1 MPLHSFAEEIA
12 RFIFE
17 IVSCFSASIFF
28 FLLRVMKNVA
38 TSDAP
43 AMPHP
48 IGPARARRAFP
59 AAIPPAATP
68 PPNQASAALV
78 AAAPDRAEIAVP
90 VEAVPNV
97 VATHIAA
104 VGPIAAIAPPAPTP
118 AAAPTAPFFAFS
130 YTHKNNMQSD
140 PLNKHLVLNTGHPF
154 SVLVRSAGQEH
165 LEGDKSYKKYMHGHF
180 TPGGFCP

>member
-1 MPLHSFAEEIA
+1 MPLHSFVEEIA

-68 PPNQASAALV
+68 PPNQASAAFV
-78 AAAPDRAEIAVP
+78 AAAPDKAEIAVP

-130 YTHKNNMQSD
+130 YSCFANSCAPANFSL
-140 PLNKHLVLNTGHPF
+140 LNLIASILVSN
-154 SVLVRSAGQEH
+154 VLGWFAI
-165 LEGDKSYKKYMHGHF
+165 LFTKSSTFAIVFAALKRA
-180 TPGGFCP
+180 P